1 MGYVEAIILGLIQG
15 ATEFL
20 PVSSSGHLTLGERLL
35 RVDLEDNVAL
45 DVALHAATLASIA
58 VYFGRAWVRRI
69 RAEPRLAA
77 LALAAGV
84 PTGAFYLA
92 AGDSVE
98 AAKGNIWLVAT
109 MFIISGAF
117 LITASLAAPR
127 IHVLPDDGGQG
138 GASRF
143 PRGRQGLAAVA
154 GVGIAQAAALFP
166 GVSRSGST
174 IGAGL
179 LTGLSREAA
188 FEFSFLMVTPI
199 LTGAMVVKMR
209 GIGGIA
215 AASGGALAAG
225 SFVAFASGLAA
236 LALLRRVVTG
246 GRLWAFGLYTI
257 VLGIVCFGLAAGG
270 VI

>member
-1 MGYVEAIILGLIQG
+1 MSWLQALILGLIQG

-20 PVSSSGHLTLGERLL
+20 PVSSSGHLTLGEMLL
-35 RVDLEDNVAL
+35 RVDMEDNVAL

-58 VYFGRAWVRRI
+58 VYFGKAWVMRI
-69 RAEPRLAA
+69 RSEPRLAA
-77 LALAAGV
+77 LAVAAGV
-84 PTGAFYLA
+84 PAGVLYLA
-92 AGDSVE
+92 AGGSVE
-98 AAKGNIWLVAT
+98 AAKGNIWIVGALFIVA
-109 MFIISGAF
+109 GAF
-117 LITASLAAPR
+117 LAFASLAAPR
-127 IHVLPDDGGQG
+127 MYALK
-138 GASRF
+138 ASGVEAASSF
-143 PRGRQGLAAVA
+143 PRGGRGIAAVA

-188 FEFSFLMVTPI
+188 FEFSFLTATP
-199 LTGAMVVKMR
+199 LLAGAVVVKAP

-215 AASGGALAAG
+215 EAWGGALVLGAC
-225 SFVAFASGLAA
+225 VAFASGLAA

-246 GRLWAFGLYTI
+246 GKLWIFGLYT
-257 VLGIVCFGLAAGG
+257 VAAGIVCFGLAAGG

>member
-35 RVDLEDNVAL
+35 RVHLEDNVAL

-58 VYFGRAWVRRI
+58 VYFGRAWTKRI

-84 PTGAFYLA
+84 PTGALYLA
-92 AGDSVE
+92 AGESVE
-98 AAKGNIWLVAT
+98 AAKGNVWVVAA
-109 MFIISGAF
+109 MFIVSGAF
-117 LITASLAAPR
+117 LITASLAVSR
-127 IHVLPDDGGQG
+127 IHVTPDGGQG
-138 GASRF
+138 GASGF
-143 PRGRQGLAAVA
+143 PRGGRGIAAVA
-154 GVGIAQAAALFP
+154 GVGVAQAAALFP

-188 FEFSFLMVTPI
+188 FEFSFLMVTPV
-199 LTGAMVVKMR
+199 LTGAIAVKAR

-215 AASGGALAAG
+215 AASGGALALG

-257 VLGIVCFGLAAGG
+257 ALGMVCFGLAAGG